1 MPSNL
6 GQVLPLLAVL
16 EETRADLEDFKQ
28 NYVKMNL
35 EWLLV
40 EKPVIYMLS
49 GYSIS
54 PAGVLHCFS

>member
-1 MPSNL
+1 M
-6 GQVLPLLAVL
+6 L